1 MAIGFPAVLLVVALA
16 LQFGLVLHAGQVAEA
31 AAQEAVE
38 AAQAQTGGV
47 RAGRAAAR
55 SLLSGLG
62 GLRAPLI
69 EVHRT
74 ATTVTATVTGR
85 AQQVVPGFGTAV
97 SARAQGP
104 VERFVPDVPS

>member
-1 MAIGFPAVLLVVALA
+1 MALA

-38 AAQAQTGGV
+38 AAQAETGGV
-47 RAGRAAAR
+47 RAAHAAAR

-69 EVHRT
+69 DVRRT
-74 ATTVTATVTGR
+74 ATTVTATVSGR
-85 AQQVVPGFGTAV
+85 AQQVLPGFATAV
-97 SARAQGP
+97 SGSARGP
-104 VERFVPDVPS
+104 VERFVPDVTS